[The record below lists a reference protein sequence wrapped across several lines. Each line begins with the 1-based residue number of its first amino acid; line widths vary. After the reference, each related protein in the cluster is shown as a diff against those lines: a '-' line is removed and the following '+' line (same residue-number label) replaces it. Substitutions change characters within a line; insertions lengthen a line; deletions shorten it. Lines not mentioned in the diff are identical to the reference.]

1 MTAKPTN
8 SIIDSKDIDLT
19 NIDARL
25 QELEELAEVIKSLQK
40 DPNHNPEELELL
52 AEELKKRVYELDTF
66 LLKAKLEVDN
76 RLVRKSAA
84 YYYHVKELAEAGD
97 AEARKVYEDL
107 RPSFEA
113 YLRSSIELN

>member
-1 MTAKPTN
+1 MTVYCV
-8 SIIDSKDIDLT
+8 SYDL
-19 NIDARL
+19 NKAGQNYDAL
-25 QELEELAEVIKSLQK
+25 Y
-40 DPNHNPEELELL
+40 EELEAALL
-52 AEELKKRVYELDTF
+52 MADAGVGATEYLLEELKKRVYELETF